1 MSKREEERLAKLAQK
16 NAAKEIKPRDE
27 RAKKYDDTLRRQP
40 DEDQELRE
48 FFTDMRKREF

>member
-16 NAAKEIKPRDE
+16 NAAKVVKPREE
-27 RAKKYDDTLRRQP
+27 RAKQYDDTLKRKP
-40 DEDQELRE
+40 DEDPELSE